1 VTVPRWPTEAIRVRV
16 PVTPTVQV
24 VVHELGSGFP
34 ILCIP
39 GLGADHTAFL
49 HQVERLAERHR
60 CLVLD
65 GRGIGASDPAPGPYT
80 MAALADDAAGVIER
94 RTGRGRAH
102 VFGVSMGGMVAQHLA
117 LRHPERVAT
126 LVLGC
131 TTAGGAHAAAPDPEV
146 VRQLY
151 GGGARDPV
159 TAYRNACRVMYAPDF
174 QACHP
179 EVIEAA
185 VSWRAAHLV
194 RGQTFAAQL
203 AAIGGHDT
211 DAALPGITAPT
222 LVLHGSADV
231 VAPVANGVRLAA
243 RIPEAVLETLP
254 GRGHLFFQED
264 PLATDRLL
272 ARYLAVPSARA
283 ADR

>member
-1 VTVPRWPTEAIRVRV
+1 MPQWPVEAIRVRV
-16 PVTPTVQV
+16 PVTPTLQV

-49 HQVERLAERHR
+49 HQVQRLAERHR

-80 MAALADDAAGVIER
+80 MAGLADDAAVVIER

-117 LRHPERVAT
+117 LRHPDRVAG

-131 TTAGGAHAAAPDPEV
+131 TTPGGGRAVLPDREV
-146 VRQLY
+146 LRQLY
-151 GGGARDPV
+151 GGDARDPV
-159 TAYRNACRVMYAPDF
+159 AAYRNACRVMYAPDF
-174 QACHP
+174 QARHP

-185 VSWRAAHLV
+185 VGWRAAHLV

-203 AAIGGHDT
+203 AAIRGHDT
-211 DAALPGITAPT
+211 DAVLPQIGAPT
-222 LVLHGSADV
+222 LVLHGSADLV
-231 VAPVANGVRLAA
+231 TPLANGARLAA
-243 RIPEAVLETLP
+243 RIPGAVLETLP

-264 PLATDRLL
+264 PVATDRLL
-272 ARYLAVPSARA
+272 ARHLRA
-283 ADR
+283 PGTGAAGR